1 MIETYENI
9 FQIAVLAACFA
20 FSVYKAASFRSRTWM
35 LLVFFYGSW
44 MLGEIYWLACLI
56 FFDQTPQISV
66 ISDLSWYAANV
77 FLYIL
82 LGHVW
87 PPEELGKISPV
98 SWLGPVFAA
107 GMAVFFMF
115 WGEIISN
122 LIYAGLMGLLLFSAV
137 RRMTDADKTGRNLF
151 LPVWVL
157 VYVLL
162 LYRMWISS
170 CFWNDAADFQVYYV
184 FDFLLTISFPFFLP
198 ATRKAVT
205 V

>member
-1 MIETYENI
+1 
-9 FQIAVLAACFA
+9 
-20 FSVYKAASFRSRTWM
+20 
-35 LLVFFYGSW
+35 
-44 MLGEIYWLACLI
+44 
-56 FFDQTPQISV
+56 
-66 ISDLSWYAANV
+66 
-77 FLYIL
+77 
-82 LGHVW
+82 
-87 PPEELGKISPV
+87 
-98 SWLGPVFAA
+98 
-107 GMAVFFMF
+107 MAVFFMF

-122 LIYAGLMGLLLFSAV
+122 LIYAGLMGLLLFSAI

-162 LYRMWISS
+162 LYGMWISS